1 MTRVRVLPAGRNAV
15 IVEGADKETLNRLW
29 RLLRYGAHSG
39 VEDVIVGARTVGV
52 IVSPGSDPHAVIQ
65 AALGRMRLGETT
77 DSGFTGRLAKD
88 RVPQPGGSQTGGSQ
102 TGESQPDGSR
112 SESAAPR
119 TVTIPVDYDG
129 PDLEP
134 TAADLGM
141 PPAEIARRH
150 SASTWTVDFLGF
162 SPGFA
167 YLSGGDP
174 ALWVP
179 RLSSPRLSVPAG
191 SVAIA
196 AGMTAVY
203 PQPTPGGWRIIGSTQ
218 LSLFDAREENPSLL
232 QPGDRV
238 LFRASVLS
246 GGTGST
252 LRRTTSSRAPA
263 SSRPGMGVSSPAT
276 GDARAA
282 GPSTL
287 ASGYVKVLDAG
298 AGSTVQDCGRRG
310 YGHLGVPRAGAAD
323 ASSAAQANALV
334 GNPATSALIE
344 SLVAPATPGLVLRL
358 GAPRTVAVSGARS
371 EVTVDG
377 IPARQDVPL
386 HLGAGAELRLGRGL
400 SGLRVYVA
408 VAGGIDVEPVL
419 GSRSTD
425 TLSGL
430 GPSPL
435 QPGDVLALGA
445 PGESTHAG
453 PAFPK
458 PAFPTPGEV
467 ICLGVTPGP
476 RYDWLDRSG
485 RETLK
490 GTPFEV
496 SSAADRTGVRL
507 AGPPVTLTEDAQLPS
522 EALVAGA
529 VEVAGGGSAIVML
542 RNHPTTGGYPVVA
555 VVDDPDVDL
564 LAQCAPGVR
573 IRFDFHR

>member
-1 MTRVRVLPAGRNAV
+1 MTGVRVLPAGRSAV
-15 IVEGADKETLNRLW
+15 IAEGADRETLHRLF
-29 RLLRYGAHSG
+29 RLLRGEEHPG
-39 VEDVIVGARTVGV
+39 VEEVIVGARTVGLLV
-52 IVSPGSDPHAVIQ
+52 APGSDPRAVLQ
-65 AALGRMRLGETT
+65 AALSRLC
-77 DSGFTGRLAKD
+77 LA
-88 RVPQPGGSQTGGSQ
+88 VTEPENPGVLGPGGL
-102 TGESQPDGSR
+102 
-112 SESAAPR
+112 APR

-129 PDLEP
+129 PDLDP
-134 TAADLGM
+134 TAAELGM
-141 PPAEIARRH
+141 PPTEVARRH

-179 RLSSPRLSVPAG
+179 RLKSPRVSVPAG

-203 PQPTPGGWRIIGSTQ
+203 PQPTPGGWRIIGSTR
-218 LSLFDAREENPSLL
+218 LALFDARQPNPSLL

-238 LFRASVLS
+238 VFRASTS
-246 GGTGST
+246 RGGTGST
-252 LRRTTSSRAPA
+252 LRSTPPSAPPA
-263 SSRPGMGVSSPAT
+263 SGRPEMGVSSPAT
-276 GDARAA
+276 GDTRTA
-282 GPSTL
+282 SLTSL

-298 AGSTVQDCGRRG
+298 TASTVQDRGRRG

-323 ASSAAQANALV
+323 AGSAARANALV
-334 GNPATSALIE
+334 GNPGAGALIE
-344 SLVAPATPGLVLRL
+344 SLVAPATTGLVLRL
-358 GAPRTVAVSGARS
+358 GAPRTVAVCGARA

-386 HLGAGAELRLGRGL
+386 HLGAGAEIRIGRAM

-408 VAGGIDVEPVL
+408 ISGGIDVEPVL

-430 GPSPL
+430 GPAPL

-445 PGESTHAG
+445 SGKFTTAG
-453 PAFPK
+453 PAL
-458 PAFPTPGEV
+458 PAPALPAPGEV
-467 ICLGVTPGP
+467 IRLRVTRGP

-485 RETLK
+485 RETLP
-490 GTPFEV
+490 GALFEV
-496 SSAADRTGVRL
+496 SSATDRTGVRL
-507 AGPPVTLTEDAQLPS
+507 AGPPITLAEDAQLPS

-555 VVDDPDVDL
+555 VVDDPDIDL
-564 LAQCAPGVR
+564 LAQCPPGVR
-573 IRFDFHR
+573 IRFVFEP

>member
-15 IVEGADKETLNRLW
+15 IVEGTDNETLNRLW
-29 RLLRYGAHSG
+29 RLLRYGAYSG
-39 VEDVIVGARTVGV
+39 VEEVIVGARTVGV
-52 IVSPGSDPHAVIQ
+52 IVSPGTDPHAVLQ
-65 AALGRMRLGETT
+65 AALGRMRLGES
-77 DSGFTGRLAKD
+77 DSHN
-88 RVPQPGGSQTGGSQ
+88 
-102 TGESQPDGSR
+102 PDGSQ

-119 TVTIPVDYDG
+119 TLTIPVDYDG
-129 PDLEP
+129 LDLDL
-134 TAADLGM
+134 TAAELGM

-232 QPGDRV
+232 LPGDRV
-238 LFRASVLS
+238 LFRASALR

-252 LRRTTSSRAPA
+252 LRRTPSSTPHA
-263 SSRPGMGVSSPAT
+263 SGRPEMGVSSPAT

-282 GPSTL
+282 SPSTL
-287 ASGYVKVLDAG
+287 ASGYLKVLDSG
-298 AGSTVQDCGRRG
+298 IGSTVQDCGRRG

-323 ASSAAQANALV
+323 AASAARANALV
-334 GNPATSALIE
+334 GNPAASALIE
-344 SLVAPATPGLVLRL
+344 SLVGPAAPGLVLRL
-358 GAPRTVAVSGARS
+358 GAPRTVAVCGARA

-430 GPSPL
+430 GPARL
-435 QPGDVLALGA
+435 QPGDVLPLGA
-445 PGESTHAG
+445 PGKSTTTG
-453 PAFPK
+453 PAFATPAIPT
-458 PAFPTPGEV
+458 PAFPTTGEV
-467 ICLGVTPGP
+467 IRLGVTPGP

-485 RETLK
+485 LATLT

-507 AGPPVTLTEDAQLPS
+507 AGPPITLAGESQLPS

-529 VEVAGGGSAIVML
+529 VEIAGGGSAIVML

-555 VVDDPDVDL
+555 VLDDPDVDL
-564 LAQCAPGVR
+564 LAQCPPGIK